1 VSRADLPPPA
11 ADAPLDG
18 SDLSIL
24 GGVRDLF
31 EHADPM
37 PADLVDN
44 VLFAVSL
51 ADLDVELCRLT
62 ELSGLAAAGTRDDDG
77 EQSRTVTFDSDS
89 LTIMVTLIPLD
100 ENLVRLDG
108 WLAPP
113 AACRVELRTPAG
125 SSVTTSDG
133 DGRFVLDRV
142 SRGLA
147 KLVIRR
153 TPADP
158 AARAKEVVT
167 PSIEL

>member
-1 VSRADLPPPA
+1 MSDVPA
-11 ADAPLDG
+11 GHDAPLDG
-18 SDLSIL
+18 SDLAIL
-24 GGVRDLF
+24 AGMRDLF

-51 ADLDVELCRLT
+51 ADLDVEVCRLT
-62 ELSGLAAAGTRDDDG
+62 ETSGLAAAGARDDDG
-77 EQSRTVTFDSDS
+77 ERSRTVTFDSDS
-89 LTIMVTLIPLD
+89 LTIMVTLVPLD
-100 ENLVRLDG
+100 GDLVRLDG

-113 AACRVELRTPAG
+113 AACRVELRTPGG
-125 SSVTTSDG
+125 SSMTTSDG

-142 SRGLA
+142 PRGLA

-153 TPADP
+153 PTADP
-158 AARAKEVVT
+158 GTRAREVVT

>member
-1 VSRADLPPPA
+1 MTDLPA
-11 ADAPLDG
+11 GHDALIDG
-18 SDLSIL
+18 TDVAIL
-24 GGVRDLF
+24 AGVRDLF
-31 EHADPM
+31 DNADPM

-51 ADLDVELCRLT
+51 ADLDVEVCRLT
-62 ELSGLAAAGTRDDDG
+62 ETSGLAAAGARDDDG
-77 EQSRTVTFDSDS
+77 EQSRTVTFDSES
-89 LTIMVTLIPLD
+89 LTIMVTLVPLD
-100 ENLVRLDG
+100 DDLVRLDG

-142 SRGLA
+142 PRGLA

-153 TPADP
+153 TPTDP
-158 AARAKEVVT
+158 AARAREVVT